1 MDFIS
6 KCLKEIHYGICVNTN
21 LHLNL
26 WVMGIFYYNQIV
38 KAENFGLCR
47 DIYLSC
53 LYIGVSEG
61 KNLIVML
68 TLAKN
73 LGYKLNGWNIVKI
86 YE

>member
-1 MDFIS
+1 
-6 KCLKEIHYGICVNTN
+6 
-21 LHLNL
+21 
-26 WVMGIFYYNQIV
+26 MGIFYYNQIV

-73 LGYKLNGWNIVKI
+73 LGYKLNG
-86 YE
+86 